1 MGRKLRRTKLQK
13 KREKPHRGRCT
24 VAKKCKHRGGEIFHC
39 ITCEQLR
46 DAGKKTDAEVF
57 RIQTCVAHRDK
68 AIAKIKTHALV
79 KHPVN
84 ILKVTIAGL
93 KGEL

>member
-1 MGRKLRRTKLQK
+1 MSRPGRRKPK
-13 KREKPHRGRCT
+13 KDKPHRGPCF
-24 VAKKCKHRGGEIFHC
+24 AKECKERGGEIFHC

-46 DAGKKTDAEVF
+46 DAGKKTDADVF
-57 RIQTCVAHRDK
+57 RIQTCVLHRDK

-84 ILKVTIAGL
+84 IVKVTIAGL